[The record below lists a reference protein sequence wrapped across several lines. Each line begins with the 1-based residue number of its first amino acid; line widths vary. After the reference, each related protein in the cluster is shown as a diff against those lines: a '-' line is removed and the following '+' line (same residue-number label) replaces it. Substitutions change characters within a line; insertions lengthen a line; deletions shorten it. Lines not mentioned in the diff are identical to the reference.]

1 MDTKQR
7 IIEQA
12 SGMFFKYGIRGI
24 TMDEIA
30 ESLGMSKRT
39 VYESFSNKEELLQE
53 CIEFKYQEGKL
64 LREDLLAQNPDDP
77 LEVIR
82 QHFRH
87 VILALN
93 ELHPNFFNDMKKYHS
108 RLWIEHIES
117 KQEENIE
124 FTRNMIL
131 TGIEKGVFRESANP
145 DILSRMI
152 HQTMQMITLSDIFP
166 ESRYPRAEVVI
177 QILFNFIR
185 GLATPDG
192 LNVLDQKF
200 QQ

>member
-53 CIEFKYQEGKL
+53 CIEYKYQEGKL
-64 LREDLLAQNPDDP
+64 LREDLLAQNPNDP

-93 ELHPNFFNDMKKYHS
+93 DLHPNFFNDMKKYHS

>member
-1 MDTKQR
+1 MDNKSR

-39 VYESFSNKEELLQE
+39 VYESFSAKEELLKE
-53 CIEFKYQEGKL
+53 CIEYKYQEGKQLRNEL
-64 LREDLLAQNPDDP
+64 LEQNPDDP

-108 RLWIEHIES
+108 RLWMEHIES
-117 KQEENIE
+117 KQEENID
-124 FTRNMIL
+124 FTRNMITL
-131 TGIEKGVFRESANP
+131 GIEKGVFRDSANP
-145 DILSRMI
+145 EILSKMI
-152 HQTMQMITLSDIFP
+152 HHTMQMITLGDIFP
-166 ESRYPRAEVVI
+166 ENRYPRAEVII
-177 QILFNFIR
+177 QVMFNFIR
-185 GLATPDG
+185 GLVTPAG
-192 LNVLDQKF
+192 LEIIDQKF